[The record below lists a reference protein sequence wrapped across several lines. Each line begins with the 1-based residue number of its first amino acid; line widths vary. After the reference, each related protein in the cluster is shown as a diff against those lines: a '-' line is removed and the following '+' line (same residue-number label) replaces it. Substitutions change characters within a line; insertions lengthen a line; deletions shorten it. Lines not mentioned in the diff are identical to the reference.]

1 MESIKKIIT
10 GIIILFSLVNNFYAQ
25 QVPGKTP
32 FAISISEQGSVRCE
46 IPIRVPSGVAGVQP
60 DISLDYNSSR
70 GFGLLGYGWELSGI
84 SYIRRDA
91 KDLYLDGK
99 IASVQM
105 DTSDRFCLNGQRMI
119 RIGNASQYMVEGGEF
134 GLEEEDFTRI
144 KCYNIAG
151 SPPKPQYFIA
161 TFDNG
166 TAARYA
172 ISELQAR
179 YSWYIDSVADINGNY
194 MRYYY
199 TRTSGNCV
207 RIDSIA
213 YTGNHYT
220 GQAPFNTVVFLYD
233 TLDAVY
239 PKYVKNMKINRNYL
253 LSEVI
258 IKAEGIIKHRYVMEY
273 NTSNNK
279 YFLNKIIEYN
289 ENNEFF
295 KPIEFTYSLP
305 ESFSSKIL
313 ISDQLNGNQQTVL
326 HGYFYYTDS
335 MNTLRL
341 HLVDGNLYYRRDSD
355 NQDVSPF
362 GSFNLNNLIHDNT
375 IPRKF
380 TALAC
385 DINNDN
391 MDDIILTIG
400 ASTNNNSIYD
410 TGWIYYGKI
419 GQMQRLTNTG
429 NPSQVVFG
437 HFDNNKQMDCLCVKN
452 GRLYVYPDFVKNR
465 IGSQTSITVETD
477 DKLVTLDIDG
487 DGIMELMIVRT
498 SGATIYKNA
507 QQANINL
514 QSLTTESRISYTFPH
529 NLYVYFGDV
538 NNDGITDMIKQT
550 IPYWSTDAVWTVY
563 LGTGNGFSTEPYYT
577 DIEVGVWDD
586 NSYIQLADLNADHM
600 SDIVIVRDLG
610 ASAGMYVHA
619 INGFGQLNGISHC
632 YTDEYHITQSGIS
645 KLPGTA
651 LGFGDCNND
660 GLTDLFW
667 FDNNDSVRVLQRN
680 SDKNGHCLKKI
691 TDGQNNTYHFQYH
704 SYNVHL
710 KNNSVINS
718 LACNV
723 HINPYLIDTMIL
735 KKNNDTITQCK
746 RYTYQNVVFDTL
758 RNVFL
763 GFTQIINYD
772 SIQMIWEEKVFKY
785 KDSFHTLVPIE
796 SYTYNNSGSSVSNP
810 NITSWH
816 SIIKDVNI
824 LNLGNK
830 RRKIYYTSVED
841 RDRYCRNITSYV
853 SDPTGRIIE
862 TTYFKGHFGSIPSR
876 EMQHHDTAWKVNT
889 KITYDMVPARNGSY
903 VNKISQQTI
912 IRQVQTDTSD
922 YFYDTIVYTYSNGN
936 LASSTLYQQGKTSK
950 EQYLYNDYGLPESKT
965 IGVNLNRTE
974 TYTYDSLHRFVTGI
988 CKSNGLSEHRTFD
1001 PYYGNV
1007 LSYSDYNNNTTN
1019 YTYDGFGRIL
1029 KQESPDGSYT
1039 KWKYCIGVPPEAEG
1053 LGVKYYI
1060 KKQINI
1066 TGLINFH
1073 WISYFDA
1080 FDQEVLT
1087 RTDKRFI
1094 QRKYNVWG
1102 LLESESFPYLQEDE
1116 NIYFTNYQY
1125 NNLQLLSGKTSP
1137 LCNLFYQYEQPT
1149 DNYLKTIVTDSLR
1162 GITYANTMDDEKR
1175 LYDASNDISG
1185 QLGGSVYASYKMV
1198 NGKMQVATVNDD
1210 NDTSY
1215 AYYDTR
1221 GNLTETICPDAGN
1234 NTYTYNEFDEILS
1247 HTDANGNT
1255 AVYQYDSIGR
1265 IIRIIYND
1273 TGIMQ
1278 YTYDDALIKGTL
1290 VEEAFNGKRI
1300 CYSYDTLARVIQKTF
1315 HPDSQHAYSYNYT
1328 YDTLGR
1334 LSTLTYPGSFC
1345 INYHYD
1351 HLGNISKIRY
1361 GDTIIYQ
1368 AVRMSDKYLVPA
1380 MWQVNQTATTLNF
1393 NDFGMINS
1401 KVSGKVEFTVG
1412 TDYPIVP
1419 GGDIILGSGNG
1430 TMHIQESDTGGSM
1443 PIPVHISQKDSCFAE
1458 YYYTYDSAGR
1468 IIMIANHPPIPSY
1481 YMFTYSDNDYQSEEY
1496 FAYDPLDRLTYN
1508 GRMDINHMP
1517 VSFGNISFNL
1527 AVPVIDTMMCMN
1539 YTGVKMT
1546 SNSAVGNFLYNAPQ
1560 PHAVSEVQPVNDSV
1574 ISADQCDITYNVF
1587 NKTHTINEAGKR
1599 YTIDYYPNQQ
1609 RAMTTYTVNNTE
1621 QEKKI
1626 YCGREYEHNL
1636 TTNTQ
1641 YNYIYVGDMPIAL
1654 YVQGDTNAMYTL
1666 HTNYIGSIEKIT
1678 NTAGE
1683 IVDSM
1688 SYTPFGQRRM
1698 FSDWSKTDTAT
1709 HFIDRGFTGQQHLDK
1724 FALINFNGRMYDPV
1738 LAHFL
1743 SPDPYIQSPEN
1754 PLNYNRYSYCLFS
1767 PLQYVDPSGMTIE
1780 ITGEDGSKTIY
1791 TQGMQYNGNDEFTK
1805 RAIDALNGMN
1815 STKNGSVV
1823 LHDLVES
1830 LEIFTITNELGRKGN
1845 QCFTENKISGGK
1857 IKMGALTEDQ
1867 KQNIFDISHELF
1879 HGYQYINKQG
1889 GRSIFNEIEAYSF
1902 AYSVIMTF
1910 SISGCP
1916 DILDRGISQEY
1927 SDAVNNLLNGDYFS
1941 ITDFNIVLQGFKKF
1955 ALENQEGTY
1964 DNYPLQRTNQTK
1976 NLIQSFYPL
1985 INW

>member
-1 MESIKKIIT
+1 MEGIKKII
-10 GIIILFSLVNNFYAQ
+10 GIIILFLFVNISYAQ

-32 FAISISEQGSVRCE
+32 FTISVSEQGSVRCE
-46 IPIRVPSGVAGVQP
+46 IPLQVAQGVAGMQP

-99 IASVQM
+99 IAAVQM

-144 KCYNIAG
+144 KCYIVEG
-151 SPPKPQYFIA
+151 SPPKPQYFLA

-172 ISELQAR
+172 VSEMQDW
-179 YSWYIDSVADINGNY
+179 YSWYVDSVADINGNY

-199 TRTSGNCV
+199 TITAGNCI

-233 TLDAVY
+233 TLDIVF
-239 PKYVKNMKINRNYL
+239 PKYVKNMKINRSYL

-258 IKAEGIIKHRYVMEY
+258 IKAEGIIKHHYVMEY
-273 NTSNNK
+273 NTNNNK

-289 ENNEFF
+289 ETNEFF
-295 KPIEFTYSLP
+295 KPIEFMYGLP

-313 ISDQLNGNQQTVL
+313 ISDNLNGSQQTVL

-335 MNTLRL
+335 MNALRL
-341 HLVDGNLYYRRDSD
+341 YLEDGNLYYRRDSN
-355 NQDVSPF
+355 NQGVSPF

-375 IPRKF
+375 IPRKY

-410 TGWIYYGKI
+410 IGWIYYGKI
-419 GQMQRLTNTG
+419 GQMQRLTNIED
-429 NPSQVVFG
+429 PSQVVFG

-550 IPYWSTDAVWTVY
+550 IPFWSADAVWTVY

-610 ASAGMYVHA
+610 ASAGMYVHT

-632 YTDEYHITQSGIS
+632 YTEEYHITQSDIS

-667 FDNNDSVRVLQRN
+667 FTSVGKVRVLQRN
-680 SDKNGHCLKKI
+680 SAKNGYCLRKI
-691 TDGQNNTYHFQYH
+691 TDGQNNTYHFQYK
-704 SYNVHL
+704 SYNVLL

-723 HINPYLIDTMIL
+723 HINPYLINTMIL
-735 KKNNDTITQCK
+735 KKNDDTITQNK
-746 RYTYQNVVFDTL
+746 GYTYQDVVFDTL

-862 TTYFKGHFGSIPSR
+862 TTYFKGRLGGSIPSR

-903 VNKISQQTI
+903 VNKMSQQTI
-912 IRQVQTDTSD
+912 TRQVQTDTSD

-936 LASSTLYQQGKTSK
+936 LASSTLYQQGKISK

-1029 KQESPDGSYT
+1029 KQVSPDGSYT
-1039 KWKYCIGVPPEAEG
+1039 QWKYCLGSPSEAEG

-1060 KKQINI
+1060 QKQINI

-1125 NNLQLLSGKTSP
+1125 NNLQLLSGKSSP
-1137 LCNLFYQYEQPT
+1137 LCNLFYQYESSA

-1162 GITYANTMDDEKR
+1162 GVTYANTMDDENR
-1175 LYDASNDISG
+1175 LYYASNDISG
-1185 QLGGSVYASYKMV
+1185 QLGGSVYTSYKMV

-1234 NTYTYNEFDEILS
+1234 DTYTYNEFDELLS

-1265 IIRIIYND
+1265 ISRIVYND
-1273 TGIMQ
+1273 TGIIQ

-1345 INYHYD
+1345 INYQYD
-1351 HLGNISKIRY
+1351 HLGNISKIKH
-1361 GDTIIYQ
+1361 GDAVIYQ
-1368 AVRMSDKYLVPA
+1368 TIRLSDKYLVPA
-1380 MWQVNQTATTLNF
+1380 IWHVNSKVTILNF
-1393 NDFGMINS
+1393 NDYGMVNS
-1401 KVSGKVEFTVG
+1401 KMEGKGHYEI
-1412 TDYPIVP
+1412 DNNIPIY
-1419 GGDIILGSGNG
+1419 GKSGN
-1430 TMHIQESDTGGSM
+1430 DPYL
-1443 PIPVHISQKDSCFAE
+1443 PIPTFFVIDDSCIRQTF
-1458 YYYTYDSAGR
+1458 YTYDNAGRLSSAGKPADLLESNPLGQK
-1468 IIMIANHPPIPSY
+1468 M
-1481 YMFTYSDNDYQSEEY
+1481 EY
-1496 FAYDPLDRLTYN
+1496 FDYDPLDRLTTHRRMQVVMKLFQWN
-1508 GRMDINHMP
+1508 GFP
-1517 VSFGNISFNL
+1517 FNL
-1527 AVPVIDTMMCMN
+1527 PVIQEDTLFHLA
-1539 YTGVKMT
+1539 YSGTRMT

-1587 NKTHTINEAGKR
+1587 NKTQTINEAGKR

-1626 YCGREYEHNL
+1626 YCGREYEYNL

-1666 HTNYIGSIEKIT
+1666 HTNYIGSIEKI
-1678 NTAGE
+1678 
-1683 IVDSM
+1683 
-1688 SYTPFGQRRM
+1688 
-1698 FSDWSKTDTAT
+1698 SDK
-1709 HFIDRGFTGQQHLDK
+1709 
-1724 FALINFNGRMYDPV
+1724 
-1738 LAHFL
+1738 
-1743 SPDPYIQSPEN
+1743 
-1754 PLNYNRYSYCLFS
+1754 
-1767 PLQYVDPSGMTIE
+1767 
-1780 ITGEDGSKTIY
+1780 
-1791 TQGMQYNGNDEFTK
+1791 
-1805 RAIDALNGMN
+1805 
-1815 STKNGSVV
+1815 
-1823 LHDLVES
+1823 
-1830 LEIFTITNELGRKGN
+1830 
-1845 QCFTENKISGGK
+1845 
-1857 IKMGALTEDQ
+1857 
-1867 KQNIFDISHELF
+1867 
-1879 HGYQYINKQG
+1879 
-1889 GRSIFNEIEAYSF
+1889 
-1902 AYSVIMTF
+1902 
-1910 SISGCP
+1910 
-1916 DILDRGISQEY
+1916 
-1927 SDAVNNLLNGDYFS
+1927 
-1941 ITDFNIVLQGFKKF
+1941 
-1955 ALENQEGTY
+1955 
-1964 DNYPLQRTNQTK
+1964 
-1976 NLIQSFYPL
+1976 
-1985 INW
+1985 

>member
-550 IPYWSTDAVWTVY
+550 IPFWSTDAVWTVY

-645 KLPGTA
+645 KLPGTT
-651 LGFGDCNND
+651 LGFGDSNND
-660 GLTDLFW
+660 GSTDLFW
-667 FDNNDSVRVLQRN
+667 FTSVGTVRVLQRN
-680 SDKNGHCLKKI
+680 SAKNGYCLRKI
-691 TDGQNNTYHFQYH
+691 TDGQNNTYHFQYKN
-704 SYNVHL
+704 YNVLL

-841 RDRYCRNITSYV
+841 RDRYCRNMTTYI

-862 TTYFKGHFGSIPSR
+862 TTYFKGRFGSIPSR
-876 EMQHHDTAWKVNT
+876 EATQLDTAWKVNT
-889 KITYDMVPARNGSY
+889 KITYDMVPTRNGSY

-1198 NGKMQVATVNDD
+1198 DGKMQVATVNAD

-1221 GNLTETICPDAGN
+1221 GNLIETICPDAGN
-1234 NTYTYNEFDEILS
+1234 DTYTYNEFDELLS

-1265 IIRIIYND
+1265 ISRIVYND
-1273 TGIMQ
+1273 TGIIQ

-1290 VEEAFNGKRI
+1290 VEEAYNGKRI
-1300 CYSYDTLARVIQKTF
+1300 CYAYDTLARVIQKTF
-1315 HPDSQHAYSYNYT
+1315 HPDNQHAYTYSYS

-1334 LSTLTYPGSFC
+1334 LSTLTYPGNFC
-1345 INYHYD
+1345 INYQYD
-1351 HLGNISKIRY
+1351 KMGNISKIKH
-1361 GDTIIYQ
+1361 GDVIIYQ
-1368 AVRMSDKYLVPA
+1368 AVHMSEKYLVPSI
-1380 MWQVNQTATTLNF
+1380 WRINNTVTTLNF

-1401 KVSGKVEFTVG
+1401 KVAGKVEITIEN
-1412 TDYPIVP
+1412 DDPIIP
-1419 GGDIILGSGNG
+1419 IGGDIILGSGSG
-1430 TMHIQESDTGGSM
+1430 TMSIQVSDSGSM
-1443 PIPVHISQKDSCFAE
+1443 PIPMNITQKDSCYSE

-1468 IIMIANHPPIPSY
+1468 IIMIANHPPLPPSY
-1481 YMFTYSDNDYQSEEY
+1481 IYTYNDNDYQSEEY
-1496 FAYDPLDRLTYN
+1496 FAYDPLDRLTFN
-1508 GRMDINHMP
+1508 GRMNVKHTQI
-1517 VSFGNISFNL
+1517 SFGNISFD
-1527 AVPVIDTMMCMN
+1527 AIFPVTDTMMYMN

-1546 SNSAVGNFLYNAPQ
+1546 ANSAVGDFIYEAPQ

-1683 IVDSM
+1683 IMDSM